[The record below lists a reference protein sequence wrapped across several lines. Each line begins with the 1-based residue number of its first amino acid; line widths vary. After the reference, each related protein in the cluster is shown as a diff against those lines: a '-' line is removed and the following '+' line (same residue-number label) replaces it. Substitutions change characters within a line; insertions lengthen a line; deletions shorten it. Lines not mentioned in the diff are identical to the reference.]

1 MSIYTMGIDVGST
14 ASKCVILKDGSE
26 IVAKS
31 LVAVGTGTSG
41 PSRAIAQVLEN
52 AGMTL
57 EQMDEQLQSAGFSDI
72 SAEKITVDFAGAEH
86 TGIKYSSLYQG
97 ADYFTQQVF
106 IKHGKY
112 MAIFT
117 VSSFYEDITGDVLS
131 QFYGIE

>member
-1 MSIYTMGIDVGST
+1 MDED
-14 ASKCVILKDGSE
+14 K
-26 IVAKS
+26 IVD
-31 LVAVGTGTSG
+31 
-41 PSRAIAQVLEN
+41 
-52 AGMTL
+52 MTL

-72 SAEKITVDFAGAEH
+72 SAGKITVNFAGAEH